1 MATSATLIDWLNL
14 LVSAGTLLVFVV
26 SIRFLGRQIGEQQR
40 QIAQQQLQIEKA
52 EIGVNKEHD
61 WNRRKAVVEL
71 SLDFLTAERVRMRQH
86 LEAVADWYDPAQ
98 DYSTLTPGQQA
109 AYTAD
114 LKQVLNYL
122 EGVAVGVKHNV
133 YDRDMA
139 FEFLGAH
146 LPAVFRWSRPWI
158 VGMRAHA
165 GDPSIFEALET
176 LSRQWDE
183 ANRDIAERVQTESW
197 REGKAPT

>member
-1 MATSATLIDWLNL
+1 MASASLVDWLNL
-14 LVSAGTLLVFVV
+14 LVAAGTLLVFVV

-52 EIGVNKEHD
+52 DLSVNKEHD

-158 VGMRAHA
+158 RKMRVHA
-165 GDPSIFEALET
+165 QDPSIYEALET
-176 LSRQWDE
+176 LSRQWDV
-183 ANRDIAERVQTESW
+183 ANRDIAQRVQTDSW

>member
-1 MATSATLIDWLNL
+1 MIASASTSTTVLQRVATSATLIDWLNL

-71 SLDFLTAERVRMRQH
+71 SLDFLTTERVRMRQH

-158 VGMRAHA
+158 VGMRARA
-165 GDPSIFEALET
+165 GELAQHRP
-176 LSRQWDE
+176 LSL
-183 ANRDIAERVQTESW
+183 IHI
-197 REGKAPT
+197 

>member
-1 MATSATLIDWLNL
+1 MATSASLIDWLNL

-52 EIGVNKEHD
+52 DLSVNKEHD

-71 SLDFLTAERVRMRQH
+71 SLDFNSGERVRMRQK
-86 LEAVADWYDPAQ
+86 LEQVADWYDPAQ
-98 DYSTLTPGQQA
+98 DFLSLPEQVQRDIMP
-109 AYTAD
+109 D
-114 LKQVLNYL
+114 LRQVLNYL
-122 EGVAVGVKHNV
+122 EGIAVGVKHNV
-133 YDRDMA
+133 YDRDLA

-158 VGMRAHA
+158 RKMRVHA
-165 GDPSIFEALET
+165 QDPSIYEALET
-176 LSRQWDE
+176 LSRQWDV
-183 ANRDIAERVQTESW
+183 ANRDIAERVQTDSW